1 MSIAGTVR
9 YFLSHLKIDYH
20 VLIHPRVG
28 TPMQTALSANIEPK
42 QLAYAVLLK
51 DKNKHLVAILPS
63 SNTLDIKNLNKQ
75 LNRHF
80 IPATLSEERN
90 IFNDCTLG
98 MVPALGEAYGID
110 AIVDSALDDL
120 PAVYL
125 PSGNN
130 STLVCVNNKNFQR
143 LQVNAIHGISIS
155 RSSQP
160 FPETQGTETA
170 HHQPHRHA
178 FS

>member
-9 YFLSHLKIDYH
+9 YFLSHQKIDYH

-28 TPMQTALSANIEPK
+28 TPLQTALSANIEPR

-51 DKNKHLVAILPS
+51 DKNRHLIAILPS

-75 LNRHF
+75 LKRHF
-80 IPATLSEERN
+80 IPATLSEERR
-90 IFNDCTLG
+90 IFSDCTLG

-130 STLVCVNNKNFQR
+130 STLVCVNNENFQL
-143 LQVNAIHGISIS
+143 LQLNAIHGMSIS
-155 RSSQP
+155 RSSHP
-160 FPETQGTETA
+160 FPATEISATA
-170 HHQPHRHA
+170 EHRPHLHA
-178 FS
+178 S

>member
-9 YFLSHLKIDYH
+9 YFLSRQKIDYH

-28 TPMQTALSANIEPK
+28 TPLQTALSANIEPR

-51 DKNKHLVAILPS
+51 DKNKHLIAILPS

-80 IPATLSEERN
+80 IPATLSEERR

-110 AIVDSALDDL
+110 AIVDCALDDL

-130 STLVCVNNKNFQR
+130 STLVCVNNENFQR
-143 LQVNAIHGISIS
+143 LQVNAIHGISVS
-155 RSSQP
+155 RSSYP
-160 FPETQGTETA
+160 FSDTQSPETA
-170 HHQPHRHA
+170 DHHSHLHA
-178 FS
+178 S